1 MIVCEADGAVS
12 LCHRFFPVLQCY
24 VYIYMYNYVYIYIM
38 FLHYIYIY
46 TLFKCRFPY
55 SSFCISI
62 TRHIISRHSVFRSAA
77 CIITSGHHTH
87 TSSPAWRLSTE
98 NQHGKNKH
106 WGTCGGR
113 IKTSKSDFWN
123 TYIYIISIKGL
134 TTYIYICIY
143 SMFSKTCFMYI
154 HIYRYILYIHI
165 EKQLYIYNWFKC
177 IYIYRDRIHTYT
189 IYIVQVPAS
198 LVASTAGSICVY
210 IFVNTHTIYIYKCIF
225 LTRMFFHVYIYIL
238 VLIFGQLHRYKSS
251 ARLEPLHTT
260 YVAVIGLECPA
271 RFMGSGFAFGCK
283 HVIFAVMNSI

>member
-1 MIVCEADGAVS
+1 MYITDPVQCVNFVEAIYINYIYINLFFANIYTMIVCEADGAVS

-24 VYIYMYNYVYIYIM
+24 VYIYICITMYIYIM

-134 TTYIYICIY
+134 TTYIYIY
-143 SMFSKTCFMYI
+143 VYI
-154 HIYRYILYIHI
+154 ACSARLVS
-165 EKQLYIYNWFKC
+165 C
-177 IYIYRDRIHTYT
+177 IYIYIDIYYIYILKNNYIYIIGLNVYIYGDRIHTYT

-225 LTRMFFHVYIYIL
+225 LTRMFFHVYIYIG
-238 VLIFGQLHRYKSS
+238 VDIRSTS
-251 ARLEPLHTT
+251 
-260 YVAVIGLECPA
+260 
-271 RFMGSGFAFGCK
+271 
-283 HVIFAVMNSI
+283 